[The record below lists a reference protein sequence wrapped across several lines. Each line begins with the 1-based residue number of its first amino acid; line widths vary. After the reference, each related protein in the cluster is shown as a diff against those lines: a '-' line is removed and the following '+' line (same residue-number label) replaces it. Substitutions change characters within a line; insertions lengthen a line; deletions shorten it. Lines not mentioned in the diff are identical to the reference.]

1 MDIRKL
7 LERIREITD
16 RLDRAN
22 RIINICSNSNEFRSS
37 GILAEGRN
45 RECYLKVD
53 SSEIK
58 ELAESQ
64 KVHLESELER
74 LEEAKKTAER
84 VIAGL
89 LPEIKQDA

>member
-7 LERIREITD
+7 LERIREIKD

-22 RIINICSNSNEFRSS
+22 RIINICSNECRSS

-45 RECYLKVD
+45 GESYLKVD

-64 KVHLESELER
+64 KVHLERELEQ

>member
-1 MDIRKL
+1 MDIRNL
-7 LERIREITD
+7 LERIREIKD
-16 RLDRAN
+16 CLDRAN
-22 RIINICSNSNEFRSS
+22 RIINICSNECRSS

-45 RECYLKVD
+45 GESYLKVD

-74 LEEAKKTAER
+74 LQEAKNTADR
-84 VIAGL
+84 VISGL
-89 LPEIKQDA
+89 LPEIKQNA

>member
-7 LERIREITD
+7 LERIREIKD

-22 RIINICSNSNEFRSS
+22 RIINICSNECRSS

-45 RECYLKVD
+45 GESYLNVD

-64 KVHLESELER
+64 KVHLERELEQ

>member
-7 LERIREITD
+7 LERIREIKD

-22 RIINICSNSNEFRSS
+22 RIINICSNECRSS

-45 RECYLKVD
+45 GESYLKVD

-64 KVHLESELER
+64 KIHLESELEQ

>member
-7 LERIREITD
+7 LERIREIKD

-22 RIINICSNSNEFRSS
+22 RIINICSNECRSS

-45 RECYLKVD
+45 GECYLKVD

-64 KVHLESELER
+64 KVHLESELEQ